1 MLRGGKNLNDWN
13 TLNMLKLRLVVGN
26 VVRSLGSGG
35 GNTLTRG
42 LNEVHRKTDG

>member
-1 MLRGGKNLNDWN
+1 M
-13 TLNMLKLRLVVGN
+13 VGN

-42 LNEVHRKTDG
+42 QNEVLPAVGGKFIQKKEKMAPT